1 VKSVLVSL
9 GLVLLS
15 AGGLRAD
22 LQAAKAEP
30 NLEKRSKLALD
41 NALQAL
47 QDARAAYAQGEDAR
61 LDALAKEILESVE
74 LAETSLRETGKN
86 ARKSPKWFKRAEIET
101 RDLMRRLDAFQREM
115 NVADRPRLDAVK
127 AKVQQVHENLLFGIM
142 GGKEK

>member
-1 VKSVLVSL
+1 MKSVLVSL